1 MAGRILIADNVAT
14 NRIVLKVKLSSAFYD
29 VIQAAS
35 GQQALDAAREEHPD
49 LIIIDAQMPEMDGIT
64 VCEAL
69 RADPITEHIPVIMIT
84 SSSDTT
90 SKLRALKAGADDIL
104 FKPLDELT
112 LLARVR
118 SLLRACGT
126 ADELRLRASTCKDL
140 GFAEAKA
147 VFDMPG
153 NVALIAAHKETAL
166 RWRSL
171 LETKVSDRI
180 NILSRNEALQS
191 LYNGPVPDMF
201 IIAGDLDHPDEG
213 LRLLSEL
220 KSRVE
225 TRYAPV
231 LMVLKQPS
239 HPQAVVALD
248 LGASDLIGDDFD
260 PEELALRVKT
270 QIKRKRQ
277 SDRLRESVQDGL
289 RMAVIDPLT
298 GLYNRRYALP
308 HLGHI
313 VERASQTKRSFAVM
327 ILDLDRFKSVNDSFG
342 HAAGDEVLVEVA
354 KRIRDN
360 LRGVDLV
367 ARIGGEEF
375 LIAMPDTSLAVV
387 RIAAE
392 RLRHAVE
399 QTPIPI
405 SAAPHSINVTLSIGV
420 AMGDGQS
427 HNLTE
432 LLARADRA
440 LFTAKSDGRNQVT
453 VSLTAA

>member
-1 MAGRILIADNVAT
+1 MAGRILIADDVAT

-35 GQQALDAAREEHPD
+35 GQKALELARSERPD
-49 LIIIDAQMPEMDGIT
+49 LIILDVQMPDLDGIS

-69 RADPITEHIPVIMIT
+69 RADPITEHIPIIMIT
-84 SSSDTT
+84 SASDKA

-104 FKPLDELT
+104 FKPIDELT

-118 SLLRACGT
+118 SLLRSCGT
-126 ADELRLRASTCKDL
+126 AEELRLRASTCREL
-140 GFAEAKA
+140 GFAEDQAG
-147 VFDMPG
+147 FQRPG
-153 NVALIAAHKETAL
+153 TVALIAAQKDTAL

-171 LETKVSDRI
+171 LETQVRDKIS
-180 NILSRNEALQS
+180 ILSRQEALQS
-191 LYNGPVPDMF
+191 LHNGPVPDMF
-201 IIAGDLDHPDEG
+201 IIAGDLEQPDEG

-220 KSRVE
+220 KSRST
-225 TRYAPV
+225 TRYVPV
-231 LMVLKQPS
+231 LMVLN
-239 HPQAVVALD
+239 HPLHSQAVVAFD
-248 LGASDLIGDDFD
+248 LGASDLIGAEFD
-260 PEELALRVKT
+260 PEELALRVQT

-277 SDRLRESVQDGL
+277 SDRLRETVQDGL

-313 VERASQTKRSFAVM
+313 VERAHQTKRSFAVM
-327 ILDLDRFKSVNDSFG
+327 ILDLDRFKSVNDRFG
-342 HAAGDEVLVEVA
+342 HAAGDEVLTEVA
-354 KRIRDN
+354 KRIREN

-375 LIAMPDTSLAVV
+375 LIAMPDTSLNVA

-392 RLRHAVE
+392 RLRNAIE
-399 QTPIPI
+399 ETPVPI
-405 SAAPHSINVTLSIGV
+405 GTSPNALDVTLSIGV
-420 AMGDGQS
+420 AMGDGENR
-427 HNLTE
+427 NLTE

-440 LFTAKSDGRNQVT
+440 LFSAKTDGRNQVM